1 MRLRISEMMR
11 NRIIIITGSAVS
23 AIGLVALL
31 GLWWAVA
38 EGPLRNP
45 EEALED
51 FYEARDRAED
61 QLMDPLILNGRRV
74 VPLVMKELSNKD
86 MRLRRYAIGFLG
98 NGRYSEALPMLEAIL
113 NDGSEIYYFRADA
126 LKAIFQISQ
135 ARAKELA
142 PNFVNSQEYLGDVA
156 REIVVG
162 RNPILSERSYWDA
175 FRRAHD

>member
-1 MRLRISEMMR
+1 MRLHISEMVR
-11 NRIIIITGSAVS
+11 NRIIIIAGSAVS

-61 QLMDPLILNGRRV
+61 QLRDPLILNGRRV
-74 VPLVMKELSNKD
+74 VPLVLKEIPNKD
-86 MRLRRYAIGFLG
+86 MRLRRYAISFLG

-113 NDGSEIYYFRADA
+113 NDESEIYYFRSGA
-126 LKAIFQISQ
+126 LEAIFHISQ

-142 PNFVNSQEYLGDVA
+142 PNFVNGQELLGEVA
-156 REIVVG
+156 REIVAG
-162 RNPILSERSYWDA
+162 RYTIRYERSYWDA